1 MDLINKAQKAVID
14 ASCGI
19 SLDRLKAYKN
29 ALKIE
34 EENDNYN
41 AVWALEQMIANFE
54 VANKEKLPLC
64 DDTGIPHVLV
74 EVGSERE
81 LPSNFFND
89 INEGIAIGLDNLP
102 ARPMAV
108 KGNDIE
114 RIEQSCGLFEN
125 PSAMKPVS
133 FLFEQKDDSTYGINL
148 GENPDKIKVH
158 LILQGGGPEIRAK
171 TYRVFHKRSSEVVL
185 GEAIDWLKE
194 SLSMLGCTPAL
205 PSIGIGRSHFEAN
218 SLMIRAMVHGNLDN
232 LSDIEQNVT
241 IELNKTNIGPM
252 GLGGKTTV
260 LGTFVNIGYQRASG
274 VRVVATRPACFVEP
288 RIASFEF

>member
-74 EVGSERE
+74 EVGAERE
-81 LPSNFFND
+81 IPSSFFND
-89 INEGIAIGLDNLP
+89 INEGISIGLDNLP

-148 GENPDKIKVH
+148 GENPDKIKIH

-171 TYRVFHKRSSEVVL
+171 TYRVFHKRSKEVVL
-185 GEAIDWLKE
+185 GEAIYWLKE
-194 SLSMLGCTPAL
+194 SLAMLGCTPAL

-218 SLMIRAMVHGNLDN
+218 SLMLRAMVHGNLDN
-232 LSDIEQNVT
+232 LSDIEKNVT
-241 IELNKTNIGPM
+241 EELNKTNLGPM

-260 LGTFVNIGYQRASG
+260 LGTFVNIGCQRASG

>member
-19 SLDRLKAYKN
+19 SPDRIKAYKN

-34 EENDNYN
+34 EEHDNPN

-108 KGNDIE
+108 KGDDIE

-148 GENPDKIKVH
+148 GENPDKIKIH

-171 TYRVFHKRSSEVVL
+171 TYRVFHKRSKEVVL
-185 GEAIDWLKE
+185 GEAIYWLKE
-194 SLSMLGCTPAL
+194 SLAMLGCTPAL

-218 SLMIRAMVHGNLDN
+218 SLMLRAMVHGNLDN
-232 LSDIEQNVT
+232 LSDIEKNVT
-241 IELNKTNIGPM
+241 EELNKTNLGPM

-260 LGTFVNIGYQRASG
+260 LGTFVNIGCQRASG

>member
-14 ASCGI
+14 ASTSI
-19 SLDRLKAYKN
+19 SSDRIKAYQN

-34 EENDNYN
+34 KENNNDN
-41 AVWALEQMIANFE
+41 AVWALEQMIANFD
-54 VANKEKLPLC
+54 VAYENKLPLC

-74 EVGSERE
+74 EVGGERE
-81 LPSNFFND
+81 LPSHFFNSM
-89 INEGIAIGLDNLP
+89 NVGIANGLDNLP

-133 FLFEQKDDSTYGINL
+133 FLFEQKDDSTYGKNL
-148 GENPDKIKVH
+148 GQNPDKIKVH
-158 LILQGGGPEIRAK
+158 IILQGGGPEIRAK
-171 TYRVFHKRSSEVVL
+171 TYRVFHKRSKDVVL
-185 GEAIDWLKE
+185 GESTEWLKE
-194 SLSMLGCTPAL
+194 SLSMLGCTPSL

-218 SLMIRAMVHGNLDN
+218 SLMLRAMVHGNLDN
-232 LSDIEQNVT
+232 LSQIEINIT
-241 IELNKTNIGPM
+241 KELNNTNIGPM
-252 GLGGKTTV
+252 GFGGKTTV
-260 LGTFVNIGYQRASG
+260 LGTFINIGYQRASG

-288 RIASFEF
+288 RIGSFEF

>member
-19 SLDRLKAYKN
+19 SPDRLKAYKN

-34 EENDNYN
+34 EEHDNPN

-74 EVGSERE
+74 EVGEERE
-81 LPSNFFND
+81 LPSSFFNY

-133 FLFEQKDDSTYGINL
+133 FLFEQKDDSTYGMNL
-148 GENPDKIKVH
+148 GENPDKIKLH

-171 TYRVFHKRSSEVVL
+171 TYRVFHKRSKEVVL

-218 SLMIRAMVHGNLDN
+218 SLMLRAMVHGNLDT
-232 LSDIEQNVT
+232 LSVVEKKVT
-241 IELNKTNIGPM
+241 EELNKTNIGPM

-274 VRVVATRPACFVEP
+274 VRVVATHPACFVEP

>member
-1 MDLINKAQKAVID
+1 MNLVSEISDAIIKASTSLSNDKKEALKKAIKIED
-14 ASCGI
+14 NE
-19 SLDRLKAYKN
+19 N
-29 ALKIE
+29 ALWVLNQIY
-34 EENDNYN
+34 ENYD
-41 AVWALEQMIANFE
+41 
-54 VANKEKLPLC
+54 VASQKKLPLC

-74 EVGSERE
+74 EVGDERE
-81 LPSNFFND
+81 LPSHFFKDVNK
-89 INEGIAIGLDNLP
+89 GISLGLDNLP

-108 KGNDIE
+108 KGNDIQ
-114 RIEQSCGLFEN
+114 RIEQSCGLYEN

-133 FLFEQKDDSTYGINL
+133 FLFEQKDDSTYGKFL

-158 LILQGGGPEIRAK
+158 ILLQGGGPEIRAK
-171 TYRVFHKRSSEVVL
+171 TYRVFHKRSKEVVF
-185 GEAIDWLKE
+185 GEAINWLKD
-194 SLSMLGCTPAL
+194 SLTMLGCTPSL

-232 LSDIEQNVT
+232 LSEIEKSIT
-241 IELNKTNIGPM
+241 DELNETNIGPM

-288 RIASFEF
+288 RVSSFDF

>member
-19 SLDRLKAYKN
+19 SPDRLKAYKN

-34 EENDNYN
+34 EEHDNPN

-74 EVGSERE
+74 EVGDERE
-81 LPSNFFND
+81 LSNSFFND
-89 INEGIAIGLDNLP
+89 INEGIAMGLDNLP

-108 KGNDIE
+108 KGNGIE

-171 TYRVFHKRSSEVVL
+171 TYRVFHKRSKEVVL
-185 GEAIDWLKE
+185 GEAIYWLKE

-218 SLMIRAMVHGNLDN
+218 SLMLRAMVHGSLDT
-232 LSDIEQNVT
+232 LSDVEKNVT
-241 IELNKTNIGPM
+241 EELNKTNIGPM

-288 RIASFEF
+288 RIDSFEF

>member
-19 SLDRLKAYKN
+19 SPDRLKAYKN

-34 EENDNYN
+34 EEHDNPN
-41 AVWALEQMIANFE
+41 AVWALEQMIANFD
-54 VANKEKLPLC
+54 VAGKEKLPLC

-74 EVGSERE
+74 EVGEERE
-81 LPSNFFND
+81 LPSSFFNY

-133 FLFEQKDDSTYGINL
+133 FLFEQKDDSTYGMNL
-148 GENPDKIKVH
+148 GENPDKIKLH

-171 TYRVFHKRSSEVVL
+171 TYRVFHKRSKEVVL

-218 SLMIRAMVHGNLDN
+218 SLMLRAMVHGNLDT
-232 LSDIEQNVT
+232 LSVVEKKVT
-241 IELNKTNIGPM
+241 EELNKTNIGPM